1 VKSSGSNRG
10 LLLALVIA
18 AAAAVGVYVFIG
30 SSREEAQP
38 VAALPAPTQV
48 PTTGVLIAK
57 QDIAASTLLT
67 AEMVEVKQVATD
79 VKNERALIQ
88 PDQAVGKTTS
98 VALMRGEQILNSRV
112 ETQVAAPDTFAQE
125 VPIGKRAFS
134 VVYDEVIG
142 AGALV
147 QPGDHVDVLAHFEI
161 DVDDATIE
169 EKESKSDR
177 AARDDEGDNGDD
189 GDASSEEDVQKAE
202 SDYTQYVTTY
212 IVQDVEVLWVAQAVT
227 PDQLGV
233 GGQAVLPTP
242 IPQEEVG
249 QDAADK
255 DEAGQD
261 EAEDPKANDPKAR
274 PEAKSATLAVTP
286 EQLQRLVL
294 ATQTVKNQSQGNAS
308 LRLAL
313 RAPGDTT
320 VVDLPRAQLGEIP
333 VGGLLGNVDVA
344 MTPAELAITDV
355 AFTKRLLNSGEIL
368 EFRATLKN
376 TSDHEIRSGKDAPPE
391 FTYTQGV
398 AYDTLGFVPEVG
410 TYRIGL
416 NVSGAFPTQF
426 PYRWSLGRNLKPGE
440 TMELVGSVQLTE
452 PTPET
457 QYWLGVILEPG
468 VVTQDGVGV
477 ADVTVLASSA
487 LTVKDATVQL
497 RKDPNTAGEVVR
509 DVEQGAELKVKDVQG
524 GWYQVVIDGEEGW
537 VPAAAME
544 AEPASEDG
552 KPTTPAGDPELVA
565 KRIRERFDP
574 WNREND

>member
-1 VKSSGSNRG
+1 MV
-10 LLLALVIA
+10 VA
-18 AAAAVGVYVFIG
+18 AAAAIAAYMFV
-30 SSREEAQP
+30 SSSGKEATP

-48 PTTGVLIAK
+48 PTTSVLVAK
-57 QDIAASTLLT
+57 QDLAVDTVLT
-67 AEMVEVKQVATD
+67 AEMLEVKQVPTD
-79 VKNERALIQ
+79 SKHERSLDN
-88 PDQAVGKTTS
+88 PDQAVGKVAS
-98 VALMRGEQILNSRV
+98 VALVRGEQLLDIRLEDQAAAA
-112 ETQVAAPDTFAQE
+112 ETYAE
-125 VPIGKRAFS
+125 IVPVGKRAFS

-147 QPGDHVDVLAHFEI
+147 QPGDHVDVLAYFEI

-177 AARDDEGDNGDD
+177 AAQDDDEGDDESSD
-189 GDASSEEDVQKAE
+189 EDASSDDKDQKAE

-227 PDQLGV
+227 SDQLGV
-233 GGQAVLPTP
+233 GGQAALPTP
-242 IPQEEVG
+242 IPTAISQDEV
-249 QDAADK
+249 
-255 DEAGQD
+255 GQD
-261 EAEDPKANDPKAR
+261 EAEQGEAEDPTANDPKAR

-333 VGGLLGNVDVA
+333 IGGLLGNVDVA
-344 MTPAELAITDV
+344 MIPAELAITD
-355 AFTKRLLNSGEIL
+355 ATFTKRLLNSGEVL
-368 EFRATLKN
+368 EFRATVKN
-376 TSDHEIRSGKDAPPE
+376 ISDYEIRSGKDAPPE

-398 AYDTLGFVPEVG
+398 AYDALGFVPEVG

-440 TMELVGSVQLTE
+440 SMDLVGSVQLTE
-452 PTPET
+452 PTAGTE
-457 QYWLGVILEPG
+457 YWLGVILEPG
-468 VVTQDGVGV
+468 VVTQDGVGPT
-477 ADVTVLASSA
+477 DVTVLASSS
-487 LTVKDATVQL
+487 LTVKDPTTQL
-497 RKDPNTAGEVVR
+497 RKGPNTDGAVVR
-509 DVEQGAELKVKDVQG
+509 DVEQGAELTVKDVQG
-524 GWYQVVIDGEEGW
+524 GWYQVEIDGEEGW
-537 VPAAAME
+537 VPAASVE
-544 AEPASEDG
+544 AQPASVDG
-552 KPTTPAGDPELVA
+552 EPTTPAGDPELVA

-574 WNREND
+574 WNRENN